1 MSCQERQ
8 DLLHGYL
15 DGELDIAG
23 SLEMEWHLRGCQACM
38 QSYRN
43 YQALH
48 SEIDS
53 GSFYFKSPADL
64 QKRIRSAVAKEGKAE
79 RMPSR
84 FWSSRW
90 LKPVAVLAILA
101 LLAMSLIPILKIRSV
116 SDFPNGQL
124 AQEVL
129 ASHVRS
135 LMAMNHLTDVSSSDQ
150 HTVKP
155 WFNGR
160 LDFSPPVKDLTE
172 QGFPLV
178 GGRLDYL
185 SNRPVA
191 ALIYQRR
198 QHYIN
203 LFVWPATSK
212 SGDGSGDVSEESSEE
227 GNATRHGYHMI
238 HWTSAGMNNWAVS
251 DLNAGELQDFVR
263 YLQK

>member
-1 MSCQERQ
+1 MSCQEKQ

-15 DGELDIAG
+15 DGELDLAG

-48 SEIDS
+48 SEIGS
-53 GSFYFKSPADL
+53 GSFYFKSPANL
-64 QKRIRSAVAKEGKAE
+64 QKRIRAVVAKEGKADK
-79 RMPSR
+79 MLPR
-84 FWSSRW
+84 FWLSSRSRW
-90 LKPVAVLAILA
+90 LKPIAALAILA
-101 LLAMSLIPILKIRSV
+101 LLAVSFMPMLKIRSV
-116 SDFPNGQL
+116 SDFPHSQL
-124 AQEVL
+124 AHDVL

-135 LMAMNHLTDVSSSDQ
+135 LMADHLTDVSSSDQ

-160 LDFSPPVKDLTE
+160 LDFSPPVKDLAE

-185 SNRPVA
+185 SDRPVA
-191 ALIYQRR
+191 ALVYQRR

-203 LFVWPATSK
+203 LFVWPATSN
-212 SGDGSGDVSEESSEE
+212 SGDGSGDGLEE
-227 GNATRHGYHMI
+227 GTATRQGYH
-238 HWTSAGMNNWAVS
+238 
-251 DLNAGELQDFVR
+251 
-263 YLQK
+263 

>member
-1 MSCQERQ
+1 MTCQERQ

-53 GSFYFKSPADL
+53 GSLYFKSPPDL
-64 QKRIRSAVAKEGKAE
+64 QKRIRSAITKEGKVDKV
-79 RMPSR
+79 PSR
-84 FWSSRW
+84 FWLSSRW
-90 LKPVAVLAILA
+90 LKPMAALAILA
-101 LLAMSLIPILKIRSV
+101 LLVWSLIPILKIWSLPDISR
-116 SDFPNGQL
+116 GQL

-135 LMAMNHLTDVSSSDQ
+135 LMATHLTDVSSSDQ

-191 ALIYQRR
+191 ALVYQRR

-203 LFVWPATSK
+203 LFIWPATSK
-212 SGDGSGDVSEESSEE
+212 SGDGMGDSPEAGSDEWT
-227 GNATRHGYHMI
+227 ATRQGYHLI